1 MWGSVKS
8 AKKQKGEEILT
19 KATDMMREWDKLK
32 VLEKEGTILVKFG
45 QVLVIFNRN
54 THAEY
59 ENDSYEDEA
68 KGDEN
73 IAIAEEKG

>member
-1 MWGSVKS
+1 
-8 AKKQKGEEILT
+8 
-19 KATDMMREWDKLK
+19 MMRERDKLK

-59 ENDSYEDEA
+59 ENDSYEDEP
-68 KGDEN
+68 KVTRISPSLRRKVNLRFNTYPRGRTS
-73 IAIAEEKG
+73 